1 MAKASTDPEPHGQ
14 PVTTP
19 VGEVNGHAPD
29 AGHSLAGAAKI
40 KTEAAIRFAK
50 QAEQL
55 SLLAHDENS
64 DEVRRTTEAL
74 APAPLTDSTPV
85 PASKVASQPVIDRS
99 GTRRYG
105 KASFYASRFGGRKMA
120 NGQRFSLA
128 TNNAASRTLP
138 LGTTAKVT
146 NLETGK
152 SALVTIRDR
161 GPYVGGRIIDLSPA
175 TARLIGISK
184 KRGLASV
191 EVTPVSFP
199 DSHAG
204 TRMASL
210 R

>member
-1 MAKASTDPEPHGQ
+1 MTIVSRMNAKNAAT
-14 PVTTP
+14 
-19 VGEVNGHAPD
+19 
-29 AGHSLAGAAKI
+29 LAI
-40 KTEAAIRFAK
+40 
-50 QAEQL
+50 
-55 SLLAHDENS
+55 
-64 DEVRRTTEAL
+64 AL
-74 APAPLTDSTPV
+74 AVGSAAGFSSVTASSATIAAPGDAQSAV
-85 PASKVASQPVIDRS
+85 PNEPSNDPGSKVRIDRS
-99 GTRRYG
+99 GRTQVG
-105 KASFYASRFGGRKMA
+105 KASFYADRYSGKTMADGTKMEL
-120 NGQRFSLA
+120 FS
-128 TNNAASRTLP
+128 NNAASLTLP